1 MSAPTRPAAWAVEDA
16 VEVLPWDAPE
26 ELWLAERRN
35 GIGGSDTSAVFGL
48 SPYTSPIALWLDKT
62 GRYRRKVTGLAVEW
76 GHRLEPVVA
85 DWFSEQTGIETRR
98 AGLFR
103 SLAYPELQC
112 TPDRLTAD
120 AGVEIKTL
128 DHYTEHEWYGPDGEE
143 IIPDH
148 AELQAYKCMAVTGRR
163 QWWVVG
169 LVAGR
174 YPLVRLAEWDD
185 AMVQLIIDTETA
197 WWRDYVLA
205 DVMPPLD
212 ATTATNDAITDW
224 VGPDDG
230 SVLAADDELLD
241 LYAQLDAAK
250 DAAAVADAAV
260 VALDSQIRLKVGS
273 AAIVALDPAGE
284 LNTDRKAGKSNVVA
298 RVANNGTFSPKRF
311 TAAHPDLAAEH
322 RRVVEQLDKTAL
334 KTKHPDAYR
343 AACARVIRPRKAALA
358 DALAARAARRAA
370 APTTNGEQ

>member
-1 MSAPTRPAAWAVEDA
+1 
-16 VEVLPWDAPE
+16 
-26 ELWLAERRN
+26 
-35 GIGGSDTSAVFGL
+35 
-48 SPYTSPIALWLDKT
+48 
-62 GRYRRKVTGLAVEW
+62 
-76 GHRLEPVVA
+76 
-85 DWFSEQTGIETRR
+85 
-98 AGLFR
+98 
-103 SLAYPELQC
+103 
-112 TPDRLTAD
+112 
-120 AGVEIKTL
+120 
-128 DHYTEHEWYGPDGEE
+128 
-143 IIPDH
+143 
-148 AELQAYKCMAVTGRR
+148 
-163 QWWVVG
+163 
-169 LVAGR
+169 
-174 YPLVRLAEWDD
+174 
-185 AMVQLIIDTETA
+185 
-197 WWRDYVLA
+197 
-205 DVMPPLD
+205 
-212 ATTATNDAITDW
+212 
-224 VGPDDG
+224 
-230 SVLAADDELLD
+230 VLAADDELLD